1 MTVKNF
7 RKYSK
12 ALLNGCF
19 SNHHRK
25 ELLYSFSL
33 INKILIFLYWYFL
46 KQNGFLLGHTC
57 SIKKVDKY
65 KLKFKT
71 KPWITPAL
79 KKSILKTLLKSDNCK
94 RSSNKR
100 KIRNKKTTKICFL
113 QFWSKA
119 KLTAAITTLNPTG
132 TALKIHGTS
141 QKS

>member
-33 INKILIFLYWYFL
+33 INKILIFLYRYFF
-46 KQNGFLLGHTC
+46 KQNGFHLGHTC

-65 KLKFKT
+65 KLNFQT
-71 KPWITPAL
+71 KCWIAPAL
-79 KKSILKTLLKSDNCK
+79 KKFILKTNKDPQIKERFKKYKDYKNLLSTILKQSKTNCYNHYFESK
-94 RSSNKR
+94 WNSIKNTW
-100 KIRNKKTTKICFL
+100 NLTK
-113 QFWSKA
+113 
-119 KLTAAITTLNPTG
+119 KLTNV
-132 TALKIHGTS
+132 
-141 QKS
+141 